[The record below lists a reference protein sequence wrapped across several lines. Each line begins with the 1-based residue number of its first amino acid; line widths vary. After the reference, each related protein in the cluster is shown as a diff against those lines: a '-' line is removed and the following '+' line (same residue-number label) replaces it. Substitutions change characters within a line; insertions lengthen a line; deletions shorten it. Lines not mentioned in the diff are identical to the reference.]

1 MNTSENIVPASQ
13 MFAWEMAHASPVNG
27 ANGRCRTP
35 FGIFSKETAYIGTLI
50 ETVSSGDKIVSL
62 RMSDPTGICVV
73 NIDPRAEQLFEIAKE
88 LDIPSFVY
96 VYGTIRTRMSG
107 KAPAAEISATIIK
120 PVSRNARNS
129 WILETAKDAAGR
141 LSRGEEEEREEYRSH
156 LINAVSSAKPAE
168 KKQVISDEEVLSIIE
183 SLYEGKRAQRDKV
196 LEAMQERG
204 MTKQQAVETI
214 ARLMEEGE
222 CYAPKPDFIKLA

>member
-1 MNTSENIVPASQ
+1 MNSSANILPASQ
-13 MFAWEMAHASPVNG
+13 LFAWEMSHASPVNG

-35 FGIFSKETAYIGTLI
+35 FGIFSKDTAYIGTLI

-73 NIDPRAEQLFEIAKE
+73 NIDPKADELFETAE
-88 LDIPSFVY
+88 TLEDPSFVY
-96 VYGTIRTRMSG
+96 VFGTIRTRMSG
-107 KAPAAEISATIIK
+107 NAPFAEISATVIK
-120 PVSRNARNS
+120 PVSREARNS

-141 LSRGEEEEREEYRSH
+141 LLRGDEEEREEFRSH

-168 KKQVISDEEVLSIIE
+168 KKQTISDEEVLSIIE
-183 SLYEGKRAQRDKV
+183 SLYEGKRAQREKV

-204 MTKQQAVETI
+204 MTKQQAVDTI

-222 CYAPKPDFIKLA
+222 CYAPKPDIIKLA

>member
-1 MNTSENIVPASQ
+1 
-13 MFAWEMAHASPVNG
+13 
-27 ANGRCRTP
+27 
-35 FGIFSKETAYIGTLI
+35 
-50 ETVSSGDKIVSL
+50 
-62 RMSDPTGICVV
+62 MSDPTGICVV
-73 NIDPRAEQLFEIAKE
+73 NIDPRAEQLFEIAKG

-107 KAPAAEISATIIK
+107 KAPAAEISATVIK